1 MACPL
6 HPFLKLQYQNI
17 PIMDPV
23 FSRPKFGPMPV
34 GYTPGVG
41 RGAVPF
47 FTRSDIGNA
56 ASPGS
61 MIKYSLHSPTQGTR
75 GHEHDRDRGDYSDTL
90 FDRWSGFQEKR
101 PVEKVDPED
110 DEADKIYADVDEFV
124 DNRRRRHRE
133 KSVKELVAKK
143 RKPTVA
149 SLFADV
155 KSDLQTITPGTMNVE
170 QWQSIPEVKPH
181 ARKKVKQARKL
192 PISDKVLYQAAMEG
206 QVMSFEQTSN
216 SDARGSVIAARLDK
230 VGGMSTARPSVD
242 PVGYITEINSMKVSS
257 EEEISDLKKLRALV
271 KSLTDTNPTH
281 AEGWITAARVEEKDG
296 KLGEARALLT
306 EGLKFCPDSEDI
318 WMETAR
324 LAPISLGKE
333 ILLRAT
339 AALPHSLKLWIA
351 LAAKASSEAEKLSTL
366 RQGLE
371 INPESVRL
379 WKEVIQ
385 SAPPEDA
392 RMYLRKAVTCVPQ
405 SLELWLAL
413 ARLEN
418 YENAKAVLSKAR
430 KLMPLEFVIWVYAA
444 KLEEANGNGSN
455 VELLITRGLK
465 TLSKAGVALVRSEWL
480 KEAHLAEQSGS
491 TITAR
496 AIVKATIHTGIEAEE
511 RILRWKED
519 AENAL
524 RTGCVEVAREML
536 EIGLKTLPQAVE
548 LWRKRLD
555 MEKLLKNEDN
565 LRDLYP
571 LAVKQCPEVVDFWLE
586 YCEIVSKDCQMAG
599 IQVLEEALTHHPA
612 NIQLFLRLSKLY
624 CAAGDFE
631 KAKKSLIQCESGKAW
646 KQAALLELSQGN
658 TASARQTLLTGIE
671 KYPKYPRLYLLLAG
685 LETDFQAKLAACEL
699 GMRQCPEAAQVWELA
714 AKLEETQ
721 GTVIRARFLL
731 EKARRHCPSDQVWV
745 HSAGLEFRHGSAKA
759 GQTLLLEGLR
769 KFPQSGELW
778 AEAIRQEPR
787 QTRKAKTV
795 DGLEKCPNSPQIM
808 LEAAKL
814 FWEDRKVNKA
824 RMWFQKCVDCAGKWG
839 DAAVLWYWFETLQ
852 EESRAEEVLNH
863 LRNRLFKHG
872 EIWGLTCER
881 NSTTERIQEGAKL
894 ASSREFTGISTH

>member
-1 MACPL
+1 
-6 HPFLKLQYQNI
+6 
-17 PIMDPV
+17 MDPV
-23 FSRPKFGPMPV
+23 FSRPKFGAMPV

-56 ASPGS
+56 ASAGS
-61 MIKYSLHSPTQGTR
+61 MLKYCLHSPTQGTR

-101 PVEKVDPED
+101 PVDKVDPED
-110 DEADKIYADVDEFV
+110 DEADKIYANVDEFV
-124 DNRRRRHRE
+124 DSRRRRHRE

-155 KSDLQTITPGTMNVE
+155 KSDLQTITPGRMYAE
-170 QWQSIPEVKPH
+170 QWQGIPEVKPH

-216 SDARGSVIAARLDK
+216 SDAKGSVIAARLDK

-242 PVGYITEINSMKVSS
+242 PIGYITEINSMKVSS
-257 EEEISDLKKLRALV
+257 EEEISDLKKLRSLV

-296 KLGEARALLT
+296 KLAEARALLN
-306 EGLKFCPDSEDI
+306 EGLNFCPDSEDI
-318 WMETAR
+318 WVETAR
-324 LAPISLGKE
+324 LAPVSLGKKM
-333 ILLRAT
+333 LLRAT
-339 AALPHSLKLWIA
+339 AALPHSVKLWIA

-385 SAPPEDA
+385 SAPLEDA

-455 VELLITRGLK
+455 VELLISRGLK
-465 TLSKAGVALVRSEWL
+465 TLSKAGVALVRPEWL
-480 KEAHLAEQSGS
+480 KEAQLAEQSGS
-491 TITAR
+491 TLTAR
-496 AIVKATIHTGIEAEE
+496 AIVKATIETGIEAEE
-511 RILRWKED
+511 RITRWRED
-519 AENAL
+519 AETAL
-524 RTGCVEVAREML
+524 RAGCVEVAREML
-536 EIGLKTLPQAVE
+536 QTALRALPEAVE
-548 LWRKRLD
+548 LWKSRLEV
-555 MEKLLKNEDN
+555 EKILGNVGN

-571 LAVKQCPEVVDFWLE
+571 LAVKNCPKEVDLWLE
-586 YCEIVSKDCQMAG
+586 YCENVSKDCQMEG
-599 IQVLEEALTHHPA
+599 IRVLEEALTHHPA

-631 KAKKSLIQCESGKAW
+631 KAKRSLIQCESGKAW

-658 TASARQTLLTGIE
+658 SASARQTLLTGIE

-685 LETDFQAKLAACEL
+685 LETDFTAKLAACEL
-699 GMRQCPEAAQVWELA
+699 GIRQCPEAAQVWVLA

-721 GTVIRARFLL
+721 GTVIRARILL
-731 EKARRHCPSDQVWV
+731 EKARRNCPSAQVWLT
-745 HSAGLEFRHGSAKA
+745 SADLEFRQGSPKA
-759 GQTLLLEGLR
+759 GQMLLIEGLR
-769 KFPQSGELW
+769 RFPTSGELW
-778 AEAIRQEPR
+778 AEAIRQESR
-787 QTRKAKTV
+787 QTRKAKAV
-795 DGLEKCPNSPQIM
+795 DALEKCPASPQIM

-814 FWEDRKVNKA
+814 FWEDRKIQKA
-824 RMWFQKCVDCAGKWG
+824 RMWFQKCLDSAGKWG
-839 DAAVLWYWFETLQ
+839 DAAVQWYWFETQQ
-852 EESRAEEVLNH
+852 EDSRAEEVLKQVGS
-863 LRNRLFKHG
+863 RRFKYG
-872 EIWGLTCER
+872 EVWGLTCER
-881 NSTTERIQEGAKL
+881 SSTAERVIEGAKL
-894 ASSREFTGISTH
+894 AGSQEFTVISTL